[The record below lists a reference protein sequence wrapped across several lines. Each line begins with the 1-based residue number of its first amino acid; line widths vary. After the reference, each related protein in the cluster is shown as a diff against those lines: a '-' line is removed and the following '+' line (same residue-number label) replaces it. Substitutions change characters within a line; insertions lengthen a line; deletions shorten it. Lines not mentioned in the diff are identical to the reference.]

1 MPIVQSKMPIL
12 HKSGQPFNKL
22 NHTADVGNVATTWFS
37 LIYEAQQEK
46 GWNLLL
52 SAGCWVWILTMAG
65 VNCINLCP
73 TIQQRRAIIASLLG
87 RVMEAENA

>member
-1 MPIVQSKMPIL
+1 MPIL
-12 HKSGQPFNKL
+12 HKFGQPFNEL
-22 NHTADVGNVATTWFS
+22 NHMLEMKQQQTWFS
-37 LIYEAQQEK
+37 LIYEVQQEK

-87 RVMEAENA
+87 RVMEADNA